1 MRRIFVL
8 AAISA
13 LQGLMLLGY
22 AGFDIY
28 GAITIGTT
36 GPEEVSNTPG
46 LILQIVIFAFLGA
59 GMVVVAYGW
68 ARRKR
73 WARAPFIVVQFLA
86 IIVGWPLAQ
95 AAGLTERTVGVVL
108 VILAVLGLFL
118 AFTPRVTREL
128 AD

>member
-8 AAISA
+8 AAIA
-13 LQGLMLLGY
+13 VLQGVTLLGY
-22 AGFDIY
+22 AVFDIF

-36 GPEEVSNTPG
+36 GPAEVSNTPA
-46 LILQIVIFAFLGA
+46 LILQIAIFAFIGA
-59 GMVVVAYGW
+59 GMMFVAYGW
-68 ARRKR
+68 SRRKR

-95 AAGLTERTVGVVL
+95 AVGLTERTVGVVL
-108 VILAVLGLFL
+108 VVLAVVGLFL

-128 AD
+128 ED